1 MTDPPGNARAGDFDR
16 QLRDMNEALLVS
28 SVRQHEL
35 TEIAQ
40 RAEAA
45 AANEIAER
53 KQAESLIRCQKA
65 SLELLVNGESIERM
79 LDFLARSM
87 ESQSQGKFLVAFI

>member
-1 MTDPPGNARAGDFDR
+1 MTDPSQNPAATELER

-28 SVRQHEL
+28 SVHQHEL
-35 TEIAQ
+35 TEKAQ
-40 RAEAA
+40 RAEVSAA
-45 AANEIAER
+45 RELTDRKRAE
-53 KQAESLIRCQKA
+53 ALIQCQKA
-65 SLELLVNGESIERM
+65 SLELVVKGEPIERV